1 MSTLIRQTLI
11 KLAFIVILL
20 PHAMP
25 VFAGGGSEMSE
36 VPYNEIQLNP
46 ISMREAETLVGK
58 EGVYFF
64 DVNTLEIWAEGFIPG
79 AVFFNVPNWRDLLPK
94 NKDTV
99 MVFYCANPMCT
110 MSNLAAR
117 EVMKLGYTQVR
128 HMADGIYGWR
138 LSGRPTEKP

>member
-1 MSTLIRQTLI
+1 MNNVIRQSLI
-11 KLAFIVILL
+11 GGLMALSLGGISL
-20 PHAMP
+20 PAI
-25 VFAGGGSEMSE
+25 AGGGSDLSE
-36 VPYNEIQLNP
+36 APYNEIQLNP

-58 EGVYFF
+58 QEVYFF

-79 AVFFNVPNWRDLLPK
+79 AVFFNVHNWRDLLPK
-94 NKDTV
+94 NKDAV

-117 EVMKLGYTQVR
+117 ETMKLGYTGVR

-138 LSGRPTEKP
+138 MSGRPTEKP

>member
-1 MSTLIRQTLI
+1 MNKLIRHILTQVALI
-11 KLAFIVILL
+11 AALAT
-20 PHAMP
+20 PAMP
-25 VFAGGGSEMSE
+25 ALAGAGDEMSE
-36 VPYNEIQLNP
+36 APYQEIALNP

-79 AVFFNVPNWRDLLPK
+79 AIFFNVHTWRDLLPK

-138 LSGRPTEKP
+138 LSGRVTEKP

>member
-1 MSTLIRQTLI
+1 MSKLIRHSLSHLALIATL
-11 KLAFIVILL
+11 LV
-20 PHAMP
+20 PAMP
-25 VFAGGGSEMSE
+25 ALAGGGSEMAE
-36 VPYNEIQLNP
+36 VPYNEIVLNP

-79 AVFFNVPNWRDLLPK
+79 AVFFNVHNWRDLLPK
-94 NKDTV
+94 NKDAV

-117 EVMKLGYTQVR
+117 ET
-128 HMADGIYGWR
+128 
-138 LSGRPTEKP
+138 

>member
-1 MSTLIRQTLI
+1 MSKLIRHSLSHLALIATL
-11 KLAFIVILL
+11 LL
-20 PHAMP
+20 PVMP
-25 VFAGGGSEMSE
+25 AFAGGGAEMSE
-36 VPYNEIQLNP
+36 APYNEIELNP

-79 AVFFNVPNWRDLLPK
+79 AVFFNVHNWRDLLPK
-94 NKDTV
+94 NKDAV

-117 EVMKLGYTQVR
+117 ETMKLGYTGVR

-138 LSGRPTEKP
+138 LSGRQTEKP

>member
-1 MSTLIRQTLI
+1 MNKRIHHLLSHAVLFAA
-11 KLAFIVILL
+11 LAT
-20 PHAMP
+20 PAMP
-25 VFAGGGSEMSE
+25 SLAGGGDEMSE
-36 VPYNEIQLNP
+36 APYQEIQLNP

-79 AVFFNVPNWRDLLPK
+79 AVFFNVHNWRDLLPK
-94 NKDTV
+94 NKDAL

-117 EVMKLGYTQVR
+117 ETMKLGYTNVR

-138 LSGRPTEKP
+138 MSRRPTEKP